1 MEWIFVIA
9 AVFVAIAALLGLY
22 VARARERK
30 DIRIPGHFDFSRFDH
45 YKADENA
52 KRGLFDK
59 TKWR

>member
-1 MEWIFVIA
+1 MEWILITALAVCAFALV
-9 AVFVAIAALLGLY
+9 AVFVLRNKRHGG
-22 VARARERK
+22 ES
-30 DIRIPGHFDFSRFDH
+30 IPGHFDFSRFDH

>member
-1 MEWIFVIA
+1 MEWIFFIA
-9 AVFVAIAALLGLY
+9 AFVGIAALLGLY
-22 VARARERK
+22 VVRARERK
-30 DIRIPGHFDFSRFDH
+30 DIRIPGRFDFSRFDN